1 LDPIPRFGDRRR
13 MRVGLL
19 GGSFN
24 PAHEGHRH
32 VAELARRRLR
42 LDQVWLLVSPGN
54 PLKPKAGMA
63 PLAQRLA
70 GARAIGDGRRIVATA
85 IEVALR
91 TRYTVDTVRLLLR
104 RFPRAQFVWIMG
116 ADILAQLPRWRRWRD
131 IAARVPFAVLPR
143 SGYNHQALAGQAA
156 RRMRSLR
163 RPDREAGLLLG
174 RGLGWVFL
182 TVPQNK
188 SSATAL
194 RLSGKGYEP

>member
-1 LDPIPRFGDRRR
+1 MDPIPRFGDRRR

-85 IEVALR
+85 I
-91 TRYTVDTVRLLLR
+91 
-104 RFPRAQFVWIMG
+104 
-116 ADILAQLPRWRRWRD
+116 
-131 IAARVPFAVLPR
+131 
-143 SGYNHQALAGQAA
+143 
-156 RRMRSLR
+156 
-163 RPDREAGLLLG
+163 
-174 RGLGWVFL
+174 
-182 TVPQNK
+182 
-188 SSATAL
+188 
-194 RLSGKGYEP
+194 